1 VFIGGRYQDFQVYWP
16 VKITE
21 KTTETGATV
30 QVRKLIDNIPSRSC
44 LLGMTSILGKNMICL
59 TPDKLYVFP
68 VKQDYTKTEKN
79 KDKTT
84 TKIRAI
90 RTGKPPPQKL
100 KKI

>member
-1 VFIGGRYQDFQVYWP
+1 
-16 VKITE
+16 
-21 KTTETGATV
+21 
-30 QVRKLIDNIPSRSC
+30 
-44 LLGMTSILGKNMICL
+44 MTSILGKNMICL

-68 VKQDYTKTEKN
+68 VKQDSTKTEKN